1 MNAKTTYADKPWLN
15 HYDQGVPETT
25 EYPHVFDWQL
35 VEQKAREYPNAT
47 ALIYQ
52 GAKISFSLYVELNKR
67 LAAGLADKGVK
78 KGDVV
83 ATLLPTCPAW
93 FFTYY
98 GSQMNGAITAALSPI
113 WAPEEIIRALNQCGA
128 TTIVALEPFAP
139 LLEKIKDKTPLER
152 IFLSNPAEFAPGAI
166 PSQGEVTRAEPVEAS
181 QGQAEAFIDLASY
194 PPSPP
199 KVDISPNDTIALYW
213 TGGTT
218 GGPKCAELTHESI
231 VANATQ
237 NALWNQAFFKP
248 GETAFMTMYPVFHS
262 GGNAAAVHMPL
273 MHAAA
278 LVCLPNPRDLDSMLS
293 SFSKYGV
300 EIFVG
305 VPAIYTNMLRHPKFA
320 ETDFSRL
327 RICVSGSAAL
337 PPELLREW
345 EEKTGSQLVDVY
357 GITEGGPVC
366 IFNPWGQPKEQ
377 RRTGSLGLPITDVM
391 ARVVD
396 IESGAKEMPVGEAGE
411 LIIAGPHLFKGYMNQ
426 PEETDYALRE
436 FAGEK
441 YLYTGDICRMEEDGF
456 FYMVDRKKDMIST
469 HGGFH
474 VAGREVDDVLYEHA
488 AVSMAAAVGVP
499 DPDPAHAGSEIV
511 KAFVVLKPGFEGGP
525 ELAQEI
531 KEHCRAKLAA
541 YKVPKEIEF
550 RAELPLTGIGKPLK
564 RALRDDARQAAGT

>member
-1 MNAKTTYADKPWLN
+1 MYANKPWLKR
-15 HYDQGVPETT
+15 YDEGVPETA
-25 EYPHVFDWQL
+25 EYPQAFDWQL
-35 VEQKAREYPNAT
+35 VERQAEKHPNAT
-47 ALIYQ
+47 ALIYH
-52 GAKISFSLYVELNKR
+52 GARITYARYAEMNKR
-67 LAAGLADKGVK
+67 VAAGLADKGVK

-93 FFTYY
+93 FFTYF
-98 GSQMNGAITAALSPI
+98 GSQMNGAITAAMSPI
-113 WAPEEIIRALNQCGA
+113 WAPEEIVRALNQCGA
-128 TTIVALEPFAP
+128 TTIVALDRFWP
-139 LLEKIKDKTPLER
+139 LLEKIKDKTPLKR
-152 IFLSNPAEFAPGAI
+152 IFLSNPTEFMPGVISFLGKLTKAKPVKAP
-166 PSQGEVTRAEPVEAS
+166 P
-181 QGQAEAFIDLASY
+181 GQAEAFMDLTRY

-199 KVDISPNDTIALYW
+199 KVDASYDDTVALYW

-218 GGPKCAELTHESI
+218 GGPKCAELTHKSI
-231 VANATQ
+231 VANAAQ
-237 NALWNQAFFKP
+237 NALWNKAFFKP
-248 GETAFMTMYPVFHS
+248 GETVFMTMYPVFHS
-262 GGNAAAVHMPL
+262 GGNAAAVHMSL

-278 LVCLPNPRDLDSMLS
+278 LVCLPNPRDLDDMLG
-293 SFSKYGV
+293 SFGKYGV

-305 VPAIYTNMLRHPKFA
+305 VPAIYTNMLRHEKFA
-320 ETDFSRL
+320 KIDFSHL

-345 EEKTGSQLVDVY
+345 EEKTGSKLVDVY

-391 ARVVD
+391 ARIVD

-411 LIIAGPHLFKGYMNQ
+411 LIIAGPHLFKGYLNM

-441 YLYTGDICRMEEDGF
+441 YLYTGDICRMDEDGF

-474 VAGREVDDVLYEHA
+474 VAGKEVDDVLYEHK
-488 AVSMAAAVGVP
+488 AVSMAAAVGIP
-499 DPDPAHAGSEIV
+499 DPDPTHAGSEIV
-511 KAFVVLKPGFEGGP
+511 KAFVVLKPGFEGSP

-531 KEHCRAKLAA
+531 KERCRAKLAA

-564 RALRDDARQAAGT
+564 RALRDEARRAAGA